1 MQLGTRQ
8 GFAAVMSSSA
18 SSLNLTKGTGRSY
31 GIRIVSYRKRCTMKF
46 IGTLVGKSWFR
57 FLGFW
62 IKAVQLL
69 KNRSWD
75 AMLKREYLTMTLAL
89 CLVTQLCSTFCNP
102 CISCCLLHCRQILY
116 PLSHWGTSLRYLLVQ
131 SEIYLAEH
139 TMS

>member
-1 MQLGTRQ
+1 MQLGTRK
-8 GFAAVMSSSA
+8 GFAAVTSSSA
-18 SSLNLTKGTGRSY
+18 GSLNLTIGSGRSY
-31 GIRIVSYRKRCTMKF
+31 GIRIVSFQKRCSMKF

-57 FLGFW
+57 LLGFW
-62 IKAVQLL
+62 IKVVQLL

-75 AMLKREYLTMTLAL
+75 ALLQRERLIMTPAL
-89 CLVTQLCSTFCNP
+89 CLVTQSCSTFCNP

-116 PLSHWGTSLRYLLVQ
+116 PLSHRGTSLRHLVVQ